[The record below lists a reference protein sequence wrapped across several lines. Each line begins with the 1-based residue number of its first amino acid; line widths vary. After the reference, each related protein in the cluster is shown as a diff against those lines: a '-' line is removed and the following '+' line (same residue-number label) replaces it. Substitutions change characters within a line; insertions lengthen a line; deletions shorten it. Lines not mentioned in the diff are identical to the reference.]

1 MIIHRDIE
9 QGTQEWLDMRLGY
22 VTASR
27 FKDVLAGG
35 KGITRNSYMMQLAA
49 EIVTNQV
56 EESYSNSAMEWGT
69 ATEPQ
74 ARSMYELN
82 NFVDVEQVTFIT
94 HDTIN
99 AGYSPDGLVGNNGL
113 IEIKCPKT
121 TTHIETV
128 LSGKMPT
135 GHIPQ
140 VQGGLWLA
148 EREWLDFISFDPRII
163 SDKSYFCIRVY
174 RDESYIKNLE
184 SEVIK
189 FNEELSKIIESI
201 GV

>member
-1 MIIHRDIE
+1 MIIHSDIE
-9 QGTQEWLDMRLGY
+9 QGSDEWHEMRLGY

-27 FKDVLAGG
+27 LKDVLAGG
-35 KGITRNSYMMQLAA
+35 KGLTRNAYMMQIAA
-49 EIVTNQV
+49 ELLTGQK
-56 EESYSNSAMEWGT
+56 EESYSNSSMEWGT

-74 ARSMYELN
+74 ARAMYELN
-82 NFVDVEQVTFIT
+82 CMDDVEQVAFIT
-94 HDTIN
+94 HDTIKV
-99 AGYSPDGLVGNNGL
+99 GYSPDGLVGVNGL

-140 VQGGLWLA
+140 VQGGLWIS
-148 EREWLDFISFDPRII
+148 EREWLDFVSFDPRIN
-163 SDKSYFCIRVY
+163 SDKNFFCVRVY

-184 SEVIK
+184 SEVIR
-189 FNEELSKIIESI
+189 FNDELNELLNKLK
-201 GV
+201 

>member
-9 QGTQEWLDMRLGY
+9 QGSTEWHEMRLGY

-35 KGITRNSYMMQLAA
+35 KGLTRNAYMMQLAA
-49 EIVTNQV
+49 EFLTGQK

-82 NFVDVEQVTFIT
+82 NMLDVEQVTFIT
-94 HDTIN
+94 HDDIK
-99 AGYSPDGLVGNNGL
+99 AGYSPDGLVNDNGL
-113 IEIKCPKT
+113 VEIKCPKT

-140 VQGGLWLA
+140 VQGGLWIS
-148 EREWLDFISFDPRII
+148 EREWLDFVSFDPRIN
-163 SDKSYFCIRVY
+163 SNKSFFCVRVY
-174 RDESYIKNLE
+174 RDDEYIKNLE
-184 SEVIK
+184 SEIIR
-189 FNEELSKIIESI
+189 FNNDLHDLIYKLK
-201 GV
+201 